1 MKRFIEIEG
10 IDRAGKDTLAQYI
23 NKMTNYKYLM
33 RVRGWLSQQV
43 YSDLYNRNYEYE
55 NYQPIIIFL
64 DIDYEDW
71 KIRCELTNEQDID
84 FESNRNAFFNRLKEV
99 NNIYVFNT
107 SRMTPYEIAQEVIEI
122 LKVYEKNNE
131 I

>member
-10 IDRAGKDTLAQYI
+10 IDRAGKDTLVQYI

-43 YSDLYNRNYEYE
+43 YSDLYERNYEYE

-122 LKVYEKNNE
+122 LKIYEKNNE